1 MLETSYLGMP
11 KVASHNSFKFPIII
25 ANACMIRKLIEP
37 SARMLSNCTIVVLLY
52 PRYIAPTFVFIP
64 PARDA
69 HTCFVAFTFVIVS
82 AECRQ

>member
-1 MLETSYLGMP
+1 
-11 KVASHNSFKFPIII
+11 
-25 ANACMIRKLIEP
+25 MIRKLIEP

-69 HTCFVAFTFVIVS
+69 HSCLVASTFVIVNRVPRMTMS
-82 AECRQ
+82 VRACTGSQG